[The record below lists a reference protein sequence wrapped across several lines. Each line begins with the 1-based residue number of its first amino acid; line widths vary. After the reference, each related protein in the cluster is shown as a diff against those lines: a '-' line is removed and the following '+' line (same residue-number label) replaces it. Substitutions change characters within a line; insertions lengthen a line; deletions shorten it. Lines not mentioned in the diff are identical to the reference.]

1 MAACALAP
9 SALWAGA
16 ATASNV
22 PLATVKAPPA
32 KVKIPIT
39 KVKALA
45 PLTLGFSAGADTVLA
60 TGNASTQ
67 ALWVPRAQSEGAQM
81 LRLSVLWN
89 QVAPKNP
96 ESGFNAANPA
106 DPGYN
111 WTKVDEQV
119 REMTATGAKLLVTVG
134 NAPTWA
140 EGANMPKSA
149 FAGTWEPSATDFGE
163 FAQAIATRYDGS
175 YPDPL
180 NPGRSLPRVSIWQGW
195 NEPNLP
201 EEITPQ
207 YVQTATGY
215 QETAATIYANLEN
228 AFYVAVKGVSSSNY
242 VVLAGLAPYG
252 DSPSTFYA
260 DRTRPVAFLQSLLCV
275 TPSLH
280 RAAGCTGPTYFD
292 AIDSHPYGIYGPNWH
307 AYWANDVSIPDVYK
321 LVRVLNAAE
330 KLGTALPHGHK
341 ANWVTETS
349 WDSNPPNPGGVPIQ
363 QQALWMEQAMYNL
376 WKQGVSTI
384 LWWQLAD
391 DPASTSTYQAGTYF
405 LDGQAKPSATAF
417 RFPLVT
423 HRQSYKT
430 VVAWSRAPAT
440 GIVAVQEQTGSG
452 WRTVARARVKANE
465 VFELPLHLI
474 FRETLRATLGVYTS
488 LSVTQAG

>member
-1 MAACALAP
+1 
-9 SALWAGA
+9 
-16 ATASNV
+16 V
-22 PLATVKAPPA
+22 
-32 KVKIPIT
+32 
-39 KVKALA
+39 
-45 PLTLGFSAGADTVLA
+45 
-60 TGNASTQ
+60 
-67 ALWVPRAQSEGAQM
+67 
-81 LRLSVLWN
+81 
-89 QVAPKNP
+89 
-96 ESGFNAANPA
+96 
-106 DPGYN
+106 
-111 WTKVDEQV
+111 
-119 REMTATGAKLLVTVG
+119 
-134 NAPTWA
+134 
-140 EGANMPKSA
+140 
-149 FAGTWEPSATDFGE
+149 
-163 FAQAIATRYDGS
+163 
-175 YPDPL
+175 
-180 NPGRSLPRVSIWQGW
+180 NPGQSLPRVSIWQGW
-195 NEPNLP
+195 NEPNIP
-201 EEITPQ
+201 EVLSPQ

-215 QETAATIYANLEN
+215 QEAAATIYANLEN
-228 AFYVAVKGVSSSNY
+228 AFYAAVKGVSSSNY

-252 DSPSTFYA
+252 DNPGTFYT

-275 TPSLH
+275 TQNLQKAP
-280 RAAGCTGPTYFD
+280 GCGGPTYFD

-363 QQALWMEQAMYNL
+363 QQAL
-376 WKQGVSTI
+376 
-384 LWWQLAD
+384 WQLAD